1 MDWSAEKL
9 AALPQRNGFRLRGL
23 EMTRLETFT
32 DAAFAFATTLLVISL
47 SGIPNSVDEL
57 VMALKG
63 VPAFLASFASIAAIW
78 YAHRLWSRRYGLEDG
93 PAILFSLGL
102 IFIMLVYVYP
112 LKMVFSALFFWIS
125 GGWFPTNFALH
136 SATDLP
142 NLFVIYGFG
151 FFGLTGAMWLLY
163 MRALRLA
170 DSLGLNRLEQLR
182 TQEEAVSHGVLAA
195 TGLASALF
203 AWILPP
209 AWAIWAGFTYTTL
222 AISMPL
228 IATIYERRAK
238 QVVSESREDD

>member
-9 AALPQRNGFRLRGL
+9 SRLPQKGGFRLRGL
-23 EMTRLETFT
+23 TMTRLETFT

-47 SGIPNSVDEL
+47 SGIPDSVDEL
-57 VMALKG
+57 VLALKG

-93 PAILFSLGL
+93 PAILLSLGL

-125 GGWFPTNFALH
+125 GGWFPTNFALR

-163 MRALRLA
+163 LRALHLR
-170 DSLGLNRLEQLR
+170 DVLGLNRLERLR
-182 TQEEAVSHGVLAA
+182 TKEEVVSHGVLAL

-203 AWILPP
+203 AWVLPP
-209 AWAIWAGFTYTTL
+209 HLAIWAGFAYTTL
-222 AISMPL
+222 AISMPM
-228 IATIYERRAK
+228 IATIYERRVKRAMAA
-238 QVVSESREDD
+238 SRKKD